1 MACFA
6 LYILVV
12 TNIITVMTSHDILIK
27 KAHLAESTLKSLA
40 NANRLMLLCLLQEG
54 PKDVSSLV
62 NETGLSQSAVS
73 QHLAKLR
80 KAKVLD
86 TQKIGANVHYHIVD
100 PVVQS
105 VLSILYLAYCH
116 PTLPEENA

>member
-1 MACFA
+1 
-6 LYILVV
+6 
-12 TNIITVMTSHDILIK
+12 MTSQNMLFK
-27 KAHLAESTLKSLA
+27 RANLAESTLKLLA

-54 PKDVSSLV
+54 PKDVSFLV

-80 KAKVLD
+80 KAKILD
-86 TQKIGANVHYHIVD
+86 TKKTGVNVHYHIVD

-105 VLSILYLAYCH
+105 LLSILYLAYCH
-116 PTLPEENA
+116 PSVLDENI

>member
-1 MACFA
+1 
-6 LYILVV
+6 
-12 TNIITVMTSHDILIK
+12 MTSQDILFK

-54 PKDVSSLV
+54 SKDVSSLV
-62 NETGLSQSAVS
+62 KETGLSQSAVS

-80 KAKVLD
+80 KSKVVE
-86 TQKIGANVHYHIVD
+86 TQKTGANVHYHIVD

-105 VLSILYLAYCH
+105 LLSILYLAYCH
-116 PTLPEENA
+116 PSSPEETT